1 MKEITK
7 MDVAGIEHMIRE
19 EGLVLNPYLDTKGI
33 PTIAVGN
40 TYYENGKKVKMTDP
54 AMTREAAIS
63 LFRKVLKT
71 YELTVYS
78 TTRDDITQNEFNAL
92 VSICYN
98 IGVNGF
104 KGSTFLNRINARAST
119 DRIVAAIMMWT
130 KDKELIPRRKREA
143 ALWAKW

>member
-7 MDVAGIEHMIRE
+7 MDAAGIEHMIRE
-19 EGLVLNPYLDTKGI
+19 EGLKLSPYLDTKGI

-54 AMTREAAIS
+54 AITREAAIS
-63 LFRKVLKT
+63 LFRNVLKT

-104 KGSTFLNRINARAST
+104 KGSTFLKRINEMAST
-119 DRIVAAIMMWT
+119 DKVVAAIMMWT

-143 ALWAKW
+143 ALWAKG

>member
-7 MDVAGIEHMIRE
+7 MDAAGIEHMIRE
-19 EGLVLNPYLDTKGI
+19 EGLKLSPYLDTKGI

-54 AMTREAAIS
+54 AITREAAIS
-63 LFRKVLKT
+63 LFRNVLKT

-104 KGSTFLNRINARAST
+104 KGSTFLKRINEMAST
-119 DRIVAAIMMWT
+119 DKVVAAIMMWT
-130 KDKELIPRRKREA
+130 KDKELIPRRRREA
-143 ALWAKW
+143 ALWAKG

>member
-7 MDVAGIEHMIRE
+7 MDGAGIEHMIRE
-19 EGLVLNPYLDTKGI
+19 EGLKLTPYLDTKGI

-40 TYYENGKKVKMTDP
+40 TYYENGKKVRMTDP

-104 KGSTFLNRINARAST
+104 KGSTFLKLINARAST
-119 DRIVAAIMMWT
+119 DKIVSAIMMWT
-130 KDKELIPRRKREA
+130 KDKELIGRRKREA
-143 ALWAKW
+143 ALWAKG

>member
-40 TYYENGKKVKMTDP
+40 TYYESGKKVKMTDP

-78 TTRDDITQNEFNAL
+78 TTRDDITQNEFNSL

-104 KGSTFLNRINARAST
+104 KGSTFLTRINARAST
-119 DRIVAAIMMWT
+119 DKIVASIMMWT
-130 KDKELIPRRKREA
+130 KDKELIPRRKHEA
-143 ALWAKW
+143 ALWAKG

>member
-7 MDVAGIEHMIRE
+7 MDATGIEHMIRE
-19 EGLVLNPYLDTKGI
+19 EGLKLTPYLDTKGI

-40 TYYENGKKVKMTDP
+40 TYYENGNKVKMTDP

-104 KGSTFLNRINARAST
+104 KGSTFLARINARAST
-119 DRIVAAIMMWT
+119 EKVVAAIMMWT

-143 ALWAKW
+143 ALWAKG